1 MEAELNTIGL
11 KIISMKKEHLV
22 FLDRVSV
29 LPCALR
35 KLPEAFGLQAAKIMA
50 PTTLTLRKNSIM

>member
-50 PTTLTLRKNSIM
+50 PPLL